1 MSASTLLLVFAVTTL
16 PNSPGEPSPRH
27 PERPYHELSHDMRN
41 LLRQEARAE
50 NPSDRAIHIHRLAEL
65 FLEVVSD
72 PRIHTSDT
80 LKAYKAQM
88 HNRLRSIKRDL
99 ELQLIREQKLRR
111 RQQLPEP
118 DPLMHAATSSMYQQL
133 ALLDSTLGGPAA
145 IFLHPGAQGGGAV
158 TDNGQEL
165 IELIQRTIN
174 PQFWDVNGGPGT
186 IVYYAPLQALV
197 VRATTEVHGRVGGL
211 ADALRQAGR

>member
-1 MSASTLLLVFAVTTL
+1 MSLHTLLLVIAATTL
-16 PNSPGEPSPRH
+16 SESPTQLSTPH
-27 PERPYHELSHDMRN
+27 PERPYHELSREMRG
-41 LLRQEARAE
+41 LLRQEARAQ
-50 NPSDRAIHIHRLAEL
+50 NKQDRAVQIHRLAEL

-88 HNRLRSIKRDL
+88 HKRLRSIKRDL
-99 ELQLIREQKLRR
+99 ELELVREQKLRR
-111 RQQLPEP
+111 QQQIPEP
-118 DPLMHAATSSMYQQL
+118 DPLVHAATNSMYQQM
-133 ALLDSTLGGPAA
+133 AMLDSTLGGPAS
-145 IFLHPGAQGGGAV
+145 IFMHPAARGGGAV
-158 TDNGQEL
+158 TDNAQEL

-211 ADALRQAGR
+211 AGALRQAGK